1 MKVYTGSANKALLLY
16 GKKDFCAQV
25 RPRISHPDELRERRD
40 IYSPGARL
48 QHGDKAW
55 ETSHGKGRKTYF
67 VFGAEKQEGK
77 THQKTKIKMK
87 QFLLAALLGAAAV
100 ALVSAAGTDGE
111 ISFEYHRYEELR
123 KALVSVW
130 LQCPTITR
138 IYTVGESFEGRE
150 LLVLEMSDNP
160 GVHEPGQF
168 VTRNHRS
175 PHAGSVVALFT
186 PPKVASHPARCNLVG
201 LFPYLFPYL
210 FYPFFF
216 FRDGC

>member
-1 MKVYTGSANKALLLY
+1 
-16 GKKDFCAQV
+16 
-25 RPRISHPDELRERRD
+25 
-40 IYSPGARL
+40 
-48 QHGDKAW
+48 
-55 ETSHGKGRKTYF
+55 
-67 VFGAEKQEGK
+67 
-77 THQKTKIKMK
+77 MK
-87 QFLLAALLGAAAV
+87 QLLLAALLGTAAV
-100 ALVSAAGTDGE
+100 ALVSAGGTDGE

-175 PHAGSVVALFT
+175 PPHTGSVAALFQSRLASRWMQSFIYSLVYFI
-186 PPKVASHPARCNLVG
+186 PPGFILN
-201 LFPYLFPYL
+201 FPPLSIA
-210 FYPFFF
+210 
-216 FRDGC
+216 